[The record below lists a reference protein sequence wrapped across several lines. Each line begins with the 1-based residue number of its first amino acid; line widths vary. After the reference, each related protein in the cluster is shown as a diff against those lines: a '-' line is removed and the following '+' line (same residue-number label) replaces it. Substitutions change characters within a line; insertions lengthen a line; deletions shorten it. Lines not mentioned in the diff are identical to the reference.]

1 MTLISRQI
9 NIATNLLNN
18 PQIYK
23 VKDLS
28 KKYKVSV
35 RTLRNDLNKIA
46 EWIRKQ
52 PGCQYN
58 SKPGKGIWISFASD
72 FNRKDA
78 IDSLQSFATEEN
90 VISRYLD
97 PTQRKWKILTELVF
111 SDGYLTG
118 KELAK
123 SLNVSTNTFLS
134 DLTSAKKEAEK
145 FNLTLASKNYYGY
158 TLEGN
163 EISLRGLMEYTLQ
176 NQLNKYSYGANNLM
190 DMISKIITKSV
201 VNEYLP
207 RKINKLINYIAL
219 ILADQLSLKGSPS
232 SGLDLSVTKSMINR
246 LTIII
251 FENTRD
257 RNLTIYS
264 NFKKVSSTQK
274 WYVRI
279 YHLVMKTFQIR
290 PTPDEER
297 YFIFGVKV
305 LEKDVETNTAVEEI
319 IAYVSDKLDLP
330 LVNDIQLKDSLI
342 QHLMSELNSNYQHF
356 HDYTPFTE
364 EVKSRF
370 GDLFTAVKEALEIYI
385 SKNPLIIG
393 DTFATLVSLHFL
405 VSISD
410 MKKIP
415 QICALYVC
423 STGLGATR
431 LLEKTIQGRIPYITS
446 VGFASV
452 ANYRLKIQELK
463 PDLVISIF
471 PLEKVE
477 KIPIVQVNPI
487 PNERDLK
494 VIEERI
500 SLIVKN
506 STVQNGIPL
515 QNTLKRENS
524 ISTTEKVL
532 SLSLEAFVDVS
543 EYFANRVSKKYEKA
557 FMIHVQLAT
566 ERIYFGKQYDI
577 KLSEKQIS
585 KFRSEDINKLKKIY
599 RDLDLEINI
608 SEAVAILRYTLLK

>member
-18 PQIYK
+18 PQTYK

-46 EWIRKQ
+46 EWVNEQ

-72 FNRKDA
+72 FNRKEA
-78 IDSLQSFATEEN
+78 IDSLQSFANEEN

-118 KELAK
+118 KKLAK

-134 DLTSAKKEAEK
+134 DLTSAKKEAKK
-145 FNLTLASKNYYGY
+145 FNLTLVSKNYYGY
-158 TLEGN
+158 RLEGN

-176 NQLNKYSYGANNLM
+176 NQLNKYSYGTNNLM
-190 DMISKIITKSV
+190 DMISQIITKSV
-201 VNEYLP
+201 INECLP
-207 RKINKLINYIAL
+207 QEVNKLINYIAL
-219 ILADQLSLKGSPS
+219 ILADQLNLKDSLS

-251 FENTRD
+251 FENNRN
-257 RNLTIYS
+257 RNLTVQA
-264 NFKKVSSTQK
+264 NFKKIGSAQK
-274 WYVRI
+274 RYIQI
-279 YHLVMKTFQIR
+279 YHLVMKTFRIW
-290 PTPDEER
+290 PTPDEEK

-305 LEKDVETNTAVEEI
+305 LEKDVETNSAVEGI
-319 IAYVSDKLDLP
+319 IAYVSDKLNLP
-330 LVNDIQLKDSLI
+330 LVNDIQLKDSLT

-370 GDLFTAVKEALEIYI
+370 GDLFIAVKEALKIYI

-393 DTFATLVSLHFL
+393 DTFVTLVSLHFL

-415 QICALYVC
+415 QIRALYVC

-431 LLEKTIQGRIPYITS
+431 LLEKTIQRRIPYITS
-446 VGFASV
+446 AGFASV
-452 ANYRLKIQELK
+452 VNYRLKIQELK

-471 PLEKVE
+471 PLEKV
-477 KIPIVQVNPI
+477 KNTPIIQVNPI
-487 PNERDLK
+487 PNERDLTF
-494 VIEERI
+494 IEERI
-500 SLIVKN
+500 SPMVKN
-506 STVQNGIPL
+506 STFQNGISL
-515 QNTLKRENS
+515 RNTMKRENS
-524 ISTTEKVL
+524 INTTEKVL
-532 SLSLEAFVDVS
+532 SLSIEAFIVVS
-543 EYFANRVSKKYEKA
+543 EYFENRISKKYEKA

-566 ERIYFGKQYDI
+566 ERMYFGKQYDI
-577 KLSEKQIS
+577 KLSDKQIS
-585 KFRSEDINKLKKIY
+585 KFRVNDIDNLKKIY
-599 RDLDLEINI
+599 RDLNLEINI
-608 SEAVAILRYTLLK
+608 SEIVAILRYTLLK